1 MSDATSEGRRRALLD
16 AEHIDL
22 DRVHRELEAFGH
34 LVAHDLKSPLQ
45 VIAGFLEL
53 LQDHSNDQ
61 LDDLARSYITEA
73 RRGAARMQLLIDDL
87 LMTALT
93 AEPTR
98 ARQPVDLEGVFA
110 EALADCLPAA
120 GVSDADV
127 RVGALPHVDGDAF
140 MLRRLFANLIS
151 NSLKFRRRGVIPSV
165 EIDAVPTEGGWTV
178 RVTDNGI
185 GVRAEHRDEVFTMFK
200 RVGEAEDAPGSGI
213 GLAICQRIVTAHGGR
228 IWIGEG
234 HDGGAQVCF
243 TLPA

>member
-1 MSDATSEGRRRALLD
+1 MSDAESEARRRALLE
-16 AEHIDL
+16 AEHIDR

-53 LQDHSNDQ
+53 LQDHSADQ

-73 RRGAARMQLLIDDL
+73 RRGAARMQMLIDDL

-93 AEPTR
+93 AEPAG

-110 EALADCLPAA
+110 EALSDCLPAA
-120 GVSDADV
+120 GVTDV
-127 RVGALPHVDGDAF
+127 QVNIGPLPRVKGDAF
-140 MLRRLFANLIS
+140 MLRRLFANLVS
-151 NSLKFRRRGVIPSV
+151 NALKFQRRGIAPLVS
-165 EIDAVPTEGGWTV
+165 IDAVETAGVWTV

-185 GVRAEHRDEVFTMFK
+185 GIAEEHRDEVFTMFK
-200 RVGEAEDAPGSGI
+200 RIGEAADVPGSGI
-213 GLAICQRIVTAHGGR
+213 GLAICQRIVTAHGGT
-228 IWIGEG
+228 IWISDGQ
-234 HDGGAQVCF
+234 DGGAQVCF